1 MVSFCFMRDLCLENY
16 ITLAEASRIWGI
28 SERRIR
34 TLCAEGRI
42 EGVTRFGRSWAIPEG
57 TDKPADNR
65 IKSGKYI
72 KNKKGS
78 VN

>member
-1 MVSFCFMRDLCLENY
+1 MENY
-16 ITLAEASRIWGI
+16 ITLSEASRIWGI

-57 TDKPADNR
+57 TDKPTDNR

-72 KNKKGS
+72 KNKEGS

>member
-1 MVSFCFMRDLCLENY
+1 MENY
-16 ITLAEASRIWGI
+16 ITLSEASRIWGI

-42 EGVTRFGRSWAIPEG
+42 EGVTRFGRSWVIPEG
-57 TDKPADNR
+57 TDKPTDNR

-72 KNKKGS
+72 KNKEGS